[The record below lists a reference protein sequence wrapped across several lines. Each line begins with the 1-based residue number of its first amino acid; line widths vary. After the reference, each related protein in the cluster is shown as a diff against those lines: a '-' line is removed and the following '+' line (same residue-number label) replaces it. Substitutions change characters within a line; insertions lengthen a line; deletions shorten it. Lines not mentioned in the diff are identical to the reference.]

1 MKSWRRFIFY
11 STTSQLFNAGTNA
24 LLVILLARSLSQRGF
39 GVQALAL
46 TILPLVLAGFRG
58 VCLEPAV
65 VHGRGKNLPRLVLGD
80 SVRAAIL
87 CAVCTVMLPIIAGGS
102 VAVGA
107 LLALGASLAVLEEA
121 GRWLLARNDRPD
133 LAAIAD
139 IAWAVVQVAVLAAAG
154 LGSALVVS
162 ASWAAGAAVSVLLAW
177 GALFTVLR
185 SESRPG
191 QLDGE
196 ERPETPLLHRFRH
209 RRNPGRRNWHW
220 GLEYLA
226 AVSGPQLVLLLAP
239 LAGGVEVAGALS
251 AATSLTGAAT
261 VVTGG
266 AQQIAVSR
274 LRLIG
279 SVREMRRWAVIIAV
293 GLGAVVLVC
302 TVPLLFIPTDLGTRL
317 LGQTWAPARAVLPAL
332 IVQKTAV
339 AISLGPIFVTRRL
352 PGYRVGLWF
361 RLPVTIA
368 IVAGAVLGASL
379 DGAEGAALAM
389 AVGAVASIGIWG
401 GLLARLTRKEGE
413 MDRYFERQTMR
424 LDRP

>member
-58 VCLEPAV
+58 VSLEPAV
-65 VHGRGKNLPRLVLGD
+65 VHGTGKNLPRLVFGD

-87 CAVCTVMLPIIAGGS
+87 CALGTVLLPIIAGGS

-121 GRWLLARNDRPD
+121 GRWLLARSDRPD

-139 IAWAVVQVAVLAAAG
+139 IAWAVVQVAVLATAG
-154 LGSALVVS
+154 LGSAVVVS
-162 ASWAAGAAVSVLLAW
+162 ASWAAGAGVSVLLAW
-177 GALFTVLR
+177 GAVFTVLR
-185 SESRPG
+185 SGSRAG
-191 QLDGE
+191 QLDE
-196 ERPETPLLHRFRH
+196 ERSEAPVLHRFRH

-239 LAGGVEVAGALS
+239 LGGGVEVAGALS

-279 SVREMRRWAVIIAV
+279 SVREMRRWAVIIGV
-293 GLGAVVLVC
+293 GLGAIVLVC
-302 TVPLLFIPTDLGTRL
+302 SVPLLFIPTGLGTRL

-352 PGYRVGLWF
+352 PTYRVGLWF
-361 RLPVTIA
+361 RLPVTVA
-368 IVAGAVLGASL
+368 IVAGAVVGAYL
-379 DGAEGAALAM
+379 DGAQGAALAM
-389 AVGAVASIGIWG
+389 AAGAVVSIGIWG

-424 LDRP
+424 VERP